1 MSIQKKKTLIGIFYV
16 TVNNSAKAETETEP
30 EIELWATPRASW
42 RTTDDGYIEQ
52 VDIDKALKHE
62 QERVANEMVPELGY
76 SKIKRI
82 TKNDTVLTAFK
93 PQITLSYKVI
103 RSLRFSMRMKSLPS
117 SIINYYKVEAY
128 KSIPN

>member
-1 MSIQKKKTLIGIFYV
+1 M
-16 TVNNSAKAETETEP
+16 NNSAKAETETEP

-82 TKNDTVLTAFK
+82 TKNDTVLTALK

-103 RSLRFSMRMKSLPS
+103 RSLRFLMRKMSLPS
-117 SIINYYKVEAY
+117 SIIK
-128 KSIPN
+128 